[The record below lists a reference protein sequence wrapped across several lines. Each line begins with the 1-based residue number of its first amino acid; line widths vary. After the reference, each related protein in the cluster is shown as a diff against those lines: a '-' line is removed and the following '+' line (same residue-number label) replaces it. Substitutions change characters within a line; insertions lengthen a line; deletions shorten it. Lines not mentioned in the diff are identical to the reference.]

1 MLRLNLFL
9 FSSECLSTPTPC
21 NTVSQLGSMPFTS
34 RSQNIPYGLAKKHML
49 GSSPKP
55 SHSPNPKSPMDFL
68 QNPFGG
74 NGLDLSMSDEK
85 KGGSEEF
92 SVANSNS
99 NWEEDDESGSFSCG
113 IGTPNLSTFAA
124 EDSLDIEFRLSD
136 SETENTNNNCDTESQ
151 YIPFCDNR
159 LPMTGNNA
167 VSLEDNSSS
176 CKIVFE
182 DSGCGDKS
190 SKGSSCADVCI
201 GIPGSQSGACSE
213 SHDTLHTNS
222 SSYPKTHSRTHSRTH
237 SHSLSKDLAKLTVEK
252 EVKNDKSDKKEP
264 ENQIQTKTDK
274 RSDKFCPPKLYLFIQ
289 MQLCKRETLKDW
301 LNANTLNR
309 NRHMVLDMFDQI
321 VCAIEYVHDCGLMHR
336 DLKPSNIFFSLD
348 GVIKMGDFG
357 LATALP
363 QEQNEALYGPENH
376 PFGKHTAQVG
386 TQLYMSPEQ
395 VMYYSP
401 TPSDLCC
408 ASETQ
413 NDVKCG

>member
-1 MLRLNLFL
+1 MPYTPRTQNLTYG
-9 FSSECLSTPTPC
+9 SS
-21 NTVSQLGSMPFTS
+21 NKY
-34 RSQNIPYGLAKKHML
+34 RI

-55 SHSPNPKSPMDFL
+55 SPSPKLKSPMDFL

-74 NGLDLSMSDEK
+74 NVLDLSLSDEK

-92 SVANSNS
+92 SVANSN
-99 NWEEDDESGSFSCG
+99 WEEEDESGSFSCG
-113 IGTPNLSTFAA
+113 MGTPNLSNFAM
-124 EDSLDIEFRLSD
+124 EDSLDIEFRLSE
-136 SETENTNNNCDTESQ
+136 SESENTNNNCDNKSQ

-159 LPMTGNNA
+159 NPPILNQSVTM
-167 VSLEDNSSS
+167 EDNSSS

-201 GIPGSQSGACSE
+201 GIPGSQSGTCSR

-222 SSYPKTHSRTHSRTH
+222 SSYPKTQSRTHSRTH
-237 SHSLSKDLAKLTVEK
+237 SRTNSHSFSKDLAKLFIEK
-252 EVKNDKSDKKEP
+252 EVKSDKSDKKES
-264 ENQIQTKTDK
+264 ENQIQSKTSR
-274 RSDKFCPPKLYLFIQ
+274 RSDKLCQPKLYLFIQ

-309 NRHMVLDMFDQI
+309 DRHMVLDMFDQI

-363 QEQNEALYGPENH
+363 QEQNDVLYGPDNH
-376 PFGKHTAQVG
+376 PFKKHTAQVG

-395 VMYYSP
+395 VM
-401 TPSDLCC
+401 C
-408 ASETQ
+408 
-413 NDVKCG
+413 